1 MEEPMRSLPRYP
13 ECFICGRKNFAGTD
27 VTFFLNGEGVECF
40 YTARDKHQSYKG
52 ILHGGIISALLDECM
67 GWAVGVHEKRMCVT
81 GELNVKFIR
90 SVPIDTEIKVK
101 GFFSDL
107 QDNDKY
113 RSATGTIE
121 DMEGNVY
128 ATGEGKFHPVP
139 VEFEEPV
146 FSLLE
151 IENDPTYKVTRED
164 VWGGHTT

>member
-1 MEEPMRSLPRYP
+1 MRSLPRFP
-13 ECFICGRKNFAGTD
+13 ECFICGRKNIAGTD
-27 VTFFLNGEGVECF
+27 VTFYENEESVECY

-67 GWAVGVHEKRMCVT
+67 GWAVGVHEKRMYVT

-90 SVPIDTEIKVK
+90 SVPINTEIIVK

-113 RSATGTIE
+113 RSATGIIE
-121 DMEGNVY
+121 DREGRVY
-128 ATGEGKFHPVP
+128 AKGEGKFHSIP

-151 IENDPTYKVTRED
+151 KENDPSYKVTPED
-164 VWGGHTT
+164 VWGGQTT